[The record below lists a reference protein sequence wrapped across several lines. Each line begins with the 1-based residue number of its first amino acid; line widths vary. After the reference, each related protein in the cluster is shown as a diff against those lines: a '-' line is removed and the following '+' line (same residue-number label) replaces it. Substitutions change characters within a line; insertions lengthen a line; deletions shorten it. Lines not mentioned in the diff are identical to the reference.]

1 MPQNEKLTDVIKLI
15 SDIKHGKLFSSYEI
29 ALRTETLLEK
39 LIADVDWN
47 NARELMDKIKNKIK
61 QVHATLPLEVTATNI
76 MRHVMKVIRE
86 EFKDS
91 ASEVIHNVDMVK
103 FKIIF

>member
-47 NARELMDKIKNKIK
+47 NAR
-61 QVHATLPLEVTATNI
+61 
-76 MRHVMKVIRE
+76 
-86 EFKDS
+86 
-91 ASEVIHNVDMVK
+91 
-103 FKIIF
+103 